1 MLWSIIKDYCE
12 SDNVNLIEKII
23 VCYFL
28 YPKDS
33 SPENENLLL
42 KLAKDK
48 VSMVRIC
55 LAQSLSLLWDEFEKL
70 TSN

>member
-12 SDNVNLIEKII
+12 SDNINLIEKII

-33 SPENENLLL
+33 SPEDENLLL
-42 KLAKDK
+42 KLEIK
-48 VSMVRIC
+48 
-55 LAQSLSLLWDEFEKL
+55 
-70 TSN
+70 